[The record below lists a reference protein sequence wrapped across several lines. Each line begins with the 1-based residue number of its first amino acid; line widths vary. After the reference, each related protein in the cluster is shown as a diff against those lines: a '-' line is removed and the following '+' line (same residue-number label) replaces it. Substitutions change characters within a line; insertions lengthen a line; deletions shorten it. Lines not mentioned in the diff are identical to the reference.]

1 MAATACLYNLTR
13 GELSKYLH
21 PSLLSKGVSLTL
33 YAMQNFPGEFQ
44 LQKNALLTLCSDRIL
59 QEVSFNRFMCAKLVL
74 EALCHFE
81 DINMDRMAVAIC
93 SILAAKVGFCCI
105 FFFYVL
111 LKFRLENFT
120 TGHEIVFFWHS
131 YYLLIFE
138 MSDTSCN

>member
-13 GELSKYLH
+13 GELSKNLH

-59 QEVSFNRFMCAKLVL
+59 QEVTFDRFRCAKLVL

-93 SILAAKVGFCCI
+93 SILAAKVTVSSNNVMHIILIKINFW
-105 FFFYVL
+105 
-111 LKFRLENFT
+111 KEN
-120 TGHEIVFFWHS
+120 
-131 YYLLIFE
+131 
-138 MSDTSCN
+138 